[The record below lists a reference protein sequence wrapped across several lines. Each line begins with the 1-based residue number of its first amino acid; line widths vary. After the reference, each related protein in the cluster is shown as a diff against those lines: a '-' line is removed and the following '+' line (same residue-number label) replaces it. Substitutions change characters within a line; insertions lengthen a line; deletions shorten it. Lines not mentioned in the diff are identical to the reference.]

1 MDNNTNVPEVRRGDG
16 SDRPVRNLTR
26 IDPQTWPKDRLLW
39 IWNQLLTQDYAFDD
53 LALAVGPAAFLGQ
66 LLSHMSEWYEIG
78 DEGLAAATGI
88 IPHCNAIIHFA
99 VWGDIET
106 RELFNLQKAFCDD
119 LFVRYEFNRLTA
131 YIPAFNKQAI
141 RMATIAGFRYEGEL
155 RKSFLKNG
163 TFHNTHIYGILR
175 DEFYKREIKH

>member
-1 MDNNTNVPEVRRGDG
+1 MRRDNSSN
-16 SDRPVRNLTR
+16 RPIRSLTR
-26 IDPQTWPKDRLLW
+26 IDPQTWSKDRLLW

-53 LALAVGPAAFLGQ
+53 LALAVGPAAFLSQ
-66 LLSHMSEWYEIG
+66 LLNHMSEWYEIS

-99 VWGDIET
+99 VWGDVET
-106 RELFNLQKAFCDD
+106 KDLFDLQKTFFDD
-119 LFVRYEFNRLTA
+119 LFVRHELNRVTA

-163 TFHNTHIYGILR
+163 TFHNTHIYGILK
-175 DEFYKREIKH
+175 DEFYRKEARH